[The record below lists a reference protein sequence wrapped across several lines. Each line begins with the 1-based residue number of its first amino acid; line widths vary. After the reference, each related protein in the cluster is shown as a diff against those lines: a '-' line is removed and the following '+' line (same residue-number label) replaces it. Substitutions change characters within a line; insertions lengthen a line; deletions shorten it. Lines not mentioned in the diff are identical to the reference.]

1 VHGQHLTLRSGL
13 FWHDRSEFLSV
24 LNEFDLFHQHAV
36 QITPL
41 HVNLCKA
48 GSVHRTNEEDEMNEV
63 MLSGNNYTLVY
74 NALSFGTAVMFGAF
88 VYFLTQ
94 IKSVNKEYRS
104 GVAVSAVVVG
114 IAGYHYFRI
123 WSDFG
128 DKTMN
133 EGYRYADWLITVPLL
148 VIELLIVLG
157 VSNEIRKGLMW
168 KLVPA
173 TVLMIGLGYPG
184 EVSSDNGTKWLFWV
198 LAMIPFIYILWVL
211 YGQLQAASSR
221 ESGAVAGA
229 IKKATAVLLVTWCV
243 YPIAYLFP
251 VFDASSEGLEV
262 LRQVGYTFADITAKA
277 LYGLMIL
284 GIAKARS
291 ADES

>member
-1 VHGQHLTLRSGL
+1 
-13 FWHDRSEFLSV
+13 
-24 LNEFDLFHQHAV
+24 
-36 QITPL
+36 
-41 HVNLCKA
+41 
-48 GSVHRTNEEDEMNEV
+48 MNQV
-63 MLSGNNYTLVY
+63 MLSGDNYTLVY
-74 NALSFGTAVMFGAF
+74 NALSFGTAVMLGAF

-94 IKSVNKEYRS
+94 INSVAKAYRS

-114 IAGYHYFRI
+114 IAGYHYYRI
-123 WSDFG
+123 WSGFAAG
-128 DKTMN
+128 EMN

-157 VSNEIRKGLMW
+157 VANEVRKSLMM

-173 TVLMIGLGYPG
+173 TVLMIALGYPG
-184 EVSSDNGTKWLFWV
+184 ETSSDNGTKWLWWV
-198 LAMIPFIYILWVL
+198 LAMIPFVYILWVL
-211 YGQLQAASSR
+211 NGQLKEASSR

-229 IKKATAVLLVTWCV
+229 IKNATVVLLVTWCV

-251 VFDASSEGLEV
+251 VFDANSEGLEV

-291 ADES
+291 ANES